1 MGGNGWPVIK
11 KRSRDNQEISAAQR
25 IVFRDYVAGRGA

>member
-11 KRSRDNQEISAAQR
+11 KRSRDNQKISAAQR
-25 IVFRDYVAGRGA
+25 IVLMDYVEGRGA